1 LLMHMTNL
9 INKKLSL
16 NISSHEFKE
25 LSSEL
30 ESKLELLAKHVLFD
44 QNKNELKVNL
54 KLVSSKEMMRL
65 NEEFREKIS
74 DTNVLSFPADGEI
87 QKISGELGDIA
98 ISIPYV
104 QTESKNLNRDL
115 DDHMMHLLAHGIL
128 HLLGFDHQED
138 QDANIMEAQE
148 IKYLEFFKIANP
160 YLL

>member
-1 LLMHMTNL
+1 MHMTNL
-9 INKKLSL
+9 INKKLSINIL
-16 NISSHEFKE
+16 NHEFKD

-30 ESKLELLAKHVLFD
+30 EAKLELLAKHILFD
-44 QNKNELKVNL
+44 QNKNQLTINL
-54 KLVSSKEMMRL
+54 KLISSNEMMKL
-65 NEEFREKIS
+65 NEEFREKRT

-104 QTESKNLNRDL
+104 QSESKNLNRDL

-128 HLLGFDHQED
+128 HLLGFDHKED

>member
-1 LLMHMTNL
+1 MHMTIL

-16 NISSHEFKE
+16 NILSHNRKE
-25 LSSEL
+25 ISSEL
-30 ESKLELLAKHVLFD
+30 ESRLELLADHILCDHNQHK
-44 QNKNELKVNL
+44 LKINL
-54 KLVSSKEMMRL
+54 KLVSSNEMIKL
-65 NEEFREKIS
+65 NRDFRAKDL

-104 QTESKNLNRDL
+104 QSESKNLNRDL

-128 HLLGFDHQED
+128 HLLGFDHKED

>member
-1 LLMHMTNL
+1 M
-9 INKKLSL
+9 SL

-44 QNKNELKVNL
+44 HDKKELKVNL
-54 KLVSSKEMMRL
+54 KLVSSKEMMKL

-74 DTNVLSFPADGEI
+74 DTNVLSFPVAEEI

-104 QTESKNLNRDL
+104 QTELKSLNRDL

-138 QDANIMEAQE
+138 QDADIMEAQE

>member
-1 LLMHMTNL
+1 MTNL
-9 INKKLSL
+9 INKKL
-16 NISSHEFKE
+16 NINILSHEFKD

-30 ESKLELLAKHVLFD
+30 EEKLELLAKHILFD
-44 QNKNELKVNL
+44 QNKNQLSINL
-54 KLVSSKEMMRL
+54 KLISSNEMMKL
-65 NEEFREKIS
+65 NEEFREKRT

-104 QTESKNLNRDL
+104 QSESKNLNRDL

-128 HLLGFDHQED
+128 HLLGFDHKED

>member
-1 LLMHMTNL
+1 MINL
-9 INKKLSL
+9 INKKL
-16 NISSHEFKE
+16 NINILSHEFKD

-30 ESKLELLAKHVLFD
+30 EAKLELLAKHILFD
-44 QNKNELKVNL
+44 QNKNQLTINL
-54 KLVSSKEMMRL
+54 KLISSNEMMKL
-65 NEEFREKIS
+65 NEEFREKRT

-98 ISIPYV
+98 ISLPYV
-104 QTESKNLNRDL
+104 QSESKNLNRDL

-128 HLLGFDHQED
+128 HLLGFDHKED

>member
-1 LLMHMTNL
+1 MHMTNL

-16 NISSHEFKE
+16 NILSHDFNE
-25 LSSEL
+25 LASKL
-30 ESKLELLAKHVLFD
+30 ESKLELLTKHILFD
-44 QNKNELKVNL
+44 QNKNTLKVNL
-54 KLVSSKEMMRL
+54 KLISSKEMMKL
-65 NEEFREKIS
+65 NEEFREKRI

-104 QTESKNLNRDL
+104 QSESKNLNRDL

-128 HLLGFDHQED
+128 HLLGFDHKED

-160 YLL
+160 YIL

>member
-1 LLMHMTNL
+1 MINL

-30 ESKLELLAKHVLFD
+30 ESKLGLLAKHILFD
-44 QNKNELKVNL
+44 HNKNELKVNL
-54 KLVSSKEMMRL
+54 KLVSSKEMMKL

-74 DTNVLSFPADGEI
+74 DTNVLSFPVAEEI

-104 QTESKNLNRDL
+104 QTELKSLNRDL

-138 QDANIMEAQE
+138 QDADIMEAQE

>member
-1 LLMHMTNL
+1 MHMTNL

-74 DTNVLSFPADGEI
+74 DTNILSFPADGEI

>member
-1 LLMHMTNL
+1 MTNL
-9 INKKLSL
+9 INKKLSINIL
-16 NISSHEFKE
+16 NHEFKD

-30 ESKLELLAKHVLFD
+30 EAKLELLAKHILFD
-44 QNKNELKVNL
+44 QNKNQLSINL
-54 KLVSSKEMMRL
+54 KLISSNEMMKL
-65 NEEFREKIS
+65 NEEFREKRT

-104 QTESKNLNRDL
+104 QSESKNLNRDL

-128 HLLGFDHQED
+128 HLLGFDHQKN

-160 YLL
+160 YLI

>member
-1 LLMHMTNL
+1 MHMTNL

-30 ESKLELLAKHVLFD
+30 ETKLELLAKHVLFD
-44 QNKNELKVNL
+44 QNKDELKVNL
-54 KLVSSKEMMRL
+54 KLVSSKEMMKL

-104 QTESKNLNRDL
+104 QSESKNLNRDL

>member
-1 LLMHMTNL
+1 MHMTNL

-25 LSSEL
+25 LSSNL

-44 QNKNELKVNL
+44 QNKNELTVNL
-54 KLVSSKEMMRL
+54 KLVSSKEMMKL

-74 DTNVLSFPADGEI
+74 DTNVLSFPAAREI

-98 ISIPYV
+98 ISVPYV

>member
-1 LLMHMTNL
+1 MHMTNL
-9 INKKLSL
+9 INKKL
-16 NISSHEFKE
+16 NINILSHEFKD

-30 ESKLELLAKHVLFD
+30 EAKLELLAKHILFD
-44 QNKNELKVNL
+44 QNKNQLTINL
-54 KLVSSKEMMRL
+54 KLISSNEMMKL
-65 NEEFREKIS
+65 NEEFREKRT

-98 ISIPYV
+98 ISLPYV
-104 QTESKNLNRDL
+104 QSESKNLNRDL

>member
-1 LLMHMTNL
+1 MTNL

-25 LSSEL
+25 LSSGL

>member
-1 LLMHMTNL
+1 MTNL

-54 KLVSSKEMMRL
+54 KLVSSKEMMKL

-74 DTNVLSFPADGEI
+74 DTNVLSFPVAEEI

-104 QTESKNLNRDL
+104 QTELKSLNRDL

-138 QDANIMEAQE
+138 QDADIMEAQE

>member
-1 LLMHMTNL
+1 MTNL

-25 LSSEL
+25 LSSQL
-30 ESKLELLAKHVLFD
+30 ETKLELLAKHVLFD
-44 QNKNELKVNL
+44 QNKDELKVNL
-54 KLVSSKEMMRL
+54 KLVSSKEMMKL

-74 DTNVLSFPADGEI
+74 DTNVLSFPADREI

>member
-1 LLMHMTNL
+1 MHMKNL

-44 QNKNELKVNL
+44 HNKNEFKVNL

-128 HLLGFDHQED
+128 HLLGFDHQKN

>member
-1 LLMHMTNL
+1 MHMTNL
-9 INKKLSL
+9 INKKL
-16 NISSHEFKE
+16 NINILSHEFKD

-30 ESKLELLAKHVLFD
+30 EAKLELLAKHILFD
-44 QNKNELKVNL
+44 QNKNQLTINL
-54 KLVSSKEMMRL
+54 KLISSNEMMKL
-65 NEEFREKIS
+65 NEEFREKIT

-104 QTESKNLNRDL
+104 QSESKNLNRDL

-128 HLLGFDHQED
+128 HLLGFDHKED

>member
-1 LLMHMTNL
+1 MHMTNL

-44 QNKNELKVNL
+44 QNKDELKVNL

>member
-1 LLMHMTNL
+1 MHITNL
-9 INKKLSL
+9 INKNLSL
-16 NISSHEFKE
+16 NILSHDFNE
-25 LSSEL
+25 LASEL
-30 ESKLELLAKHVLFD
+30 ESKLELLTKHILFD
-44 QNKNELKVNL
+44 QNKNTLKVNL
-54 KLVSSKEMMRL
+54 KLISSKEMMKL
-65 NEEFREKIS
+65 NEEFREKRI

-104 QTESKNLNRDL
+104 QSESKNLNRDL

-128 HLLGFDHQED
+128 HLLGFDHKED

-160 YLL
+160 YIL

>member
-1 LLMHMTNL
+1 MHMTNL

-44 QNKNELKVNL
+44 HNKNEFKVNL

>member
-1 LLMHMTNL
+1 MTNL
-9 INKKLSL
+9 INKKLSIKIL
-16 NISSHEFKE
+16 NHEFKD

-30 ESKLELLAKHVLFD
+30 EEKLELLAKHILFD
-44 QNKNELKVNL
+44 QNKNQLSINL
-54 KLVSSKEMMRL
+54 KLISSNEMMKL
-65 NEEFREKIS
+65 NEEFREKRT

-104 QTESKNLNRDL
+104 QSESKNLNRDL

-128 HLLGFDHQED
+128 HLLGFDHKED

>member
-1 LLMHMTNL
+1 MHITNL

-16 NISSHEFKE
+16 NILSHDFNE
-25 LSSEL
+25 LASEL
-30 ESKLELLAKHVLFD
+30 ESKLELLTKHILFD
-44 QNKNELKVNL
+44 QNKNTLKVNL
-54 KLVSSKEMMRL
+54 KLISSKEMMKL
-65 NEEFREKIS
+65 NEEFREKRI

-104 QTESKNLNRDL
+104 QSESKNLNRDL

-128 HLLGFDHQED
+128 HLLGFDHKED

-160 YLL
+160 YTL

>member
-1 LLMHMTNL
+1 MHMTNL
-9 INKKLSL
+9 INKKL
-16 NISSHEFKE
+16 NINILSHEFKD

-30 ESKLELLAKHVLFD
+30 EAKLELLAKHILFD
-44 QNKNELKVNL
+44 QNKNQLTINL
-54 KLVSSKEMMRL
+54 KLISSNEMMKL
-65 NEEFREKIS
+65 NEEFREKIT
-74 DTNVLSFPADGEI
+74 DTNVLSFLADGEI
-87 QKISGELGDIA
+87 QKISGELVDIA

-104 QTESKNLNRDL
+104 QSESKNLNRDL

-128 HLLGFDHQED
+128 HLLGFDHKED

>member
-1 LLMHMTNL
+1 MN
-9 INKKLSL
+9 INIL
-16 NISSHEFKE
+16 SHEFKD

-30 ESKLELLAKHVLFD
+30 EAKLELLAKHILFD
-44 QNKNELKVNL
+44 QNKNQLTINL
-54 KLVSSKEMMRL
+54 KLISSNEMMKL
-65 NEEFREKIS
+65 NEEFREKKT

>member
-1 LLMHMTNL
+1 MHMTNL

-44 QNKNELKVNL
+44 QNKNELTVNL

>member
-1 LLMHMTNL
+1 MTNL

-16 NISSHEFKE
+16 NILSHDFNE
-25 LSSEL
+25 LASEL
-30 ESKLELLAKHVLFD
+30 ESKLELLTKYILFD
-44 QNKNELKVNL
+44 QNKNTLKVNL
-54 KLVSSKEMMRL
+54 KLISSKEMMKL
-65 NEEFREKIS
+65 NEEFREKRI

-104 QTESKNLNRDL
+104 QSESKNLNRDL

-128 HLLGFDHQED
+128 HLLGFDHKED

-160 YLL
+160 YIL

>member
-1 LLMHMTNL
+1 MHMTNL
-9 INKKLSL
+9 INKKL
-16 NISSHEFKE
+16 NINILSHEFKD

-30 ESKLELLAKHVLFD
+30 EAKLELLAKHILFD
-44 QNKNELKVNL
+44 QNKNQLTINL
-54 KLVSSKEMMRL
+54 KLISSNEMMKL
-65 NEEFREKIS
+65 NEEFREKRT

-104 QTESKNLNRDL
+104 QSESKNLNRDL

-128 HLLGFDHQED
+128 HLLGFDHQDD

>member
-1 LLMHMTNL
+1 MHITNL

-16 NISSHEFKE
+16 NILSHDFNE
-25 LSSEL
+25 LASEL
-30 ESKLELLAKHVLFD
+30 ESKLELLTKHILFD
-44 QNKNELKVNL
+44 QNKNTLKVNL
-54 KLVSSKEMMRL
+54 KLISSKEMMKL
-65 NEEFREKIS
+65 NEEFREKRI

-104 QTESKNLNRDL
+104 QSESKNLNRDL

-128 HLLGFDHQED
+128 HLLGFDHKED
-138 QDANIMEAQE
+138 QAANIMEAQE

-160 YLL
+160 YIL

>member
-1 LLMHMTNL
+1 MHMTNL

-44 QNKNELKVNL
+44 HDKHELKVNL
-54 KLVSSKEMMRL
+54 KLVSSKEMMKL

-74 DTNVLSFPADGEI
+74 DTNVLSFPVAEEI

-104 QTESKNLNRDL
+104 QTELKSLNRDL

-128 HLLGFDHQED
+128 HLLGFDHQKN

-160 YLL
+160 YLI

>member
-1 LLMHMTNL
+1 MHMTNL

-16 NISSHEFKE
+16 NILSHDFNE
-25 LSSEL
+25 LASEL
-30 ESKLELLAKHVLFD
+30 ESKLELLTKHILFD
-44 QNKNELKVNL
+44 QNKNTLKVNL
-54 KLVSSKEMMRL
+54 KLISSKEMMKL
-65 NEEFREKIS
+65 NEEFREKRI

-104 QTESKNLNRDL
+104 QSESKNLNRDL

-128 HLLGFDHQED
+128 HLLGFDHKDD

>member
-1 LLMHMTNL
+1 MTNL

-16 NISSHEFKE
+16 NILNHEFKD

-30 ESKLELLAKHVLFD
+30 EAKLELLAKHILFD
-44 QNKNELKVNL
+44 QNKNQLTINL
-54 KLVSSKEMMRL
+54 KLISSNEMMKL
-65 NEEFREKIS
+65 NEEFREKRT

-104 QTESKNLNRDL
+104 QSESKNLNRDL

-128 HLLGFDHQED
+128 HLLGFDHKED